1 MWTCIKRNRV
11 INPLG
16 EIITVLLSRRIL
28 FNFVWSDTGFHLLF
42 ISFPSLFYCL
52 LCISV
57 PLLSPEFHLP
67 LSFVSSDIQYWYVIS
82 RIFSTSHS
90 SKPSLIKYLIK
101 LLHFLSGSRMWAWCP
116 LKSAGRFPS
125 FFLAHSF
132 PVFFFSLP
140 LSVPLRFFFQ
150 LTVSWRSQLAVAKE
164 NSLFRRCLSLP
175 WFPAMSYAKEMCI
188 YMLPFY
194 PAVSP

>member
-16 EIITVLLSRRIL
+16 EIITVLLSRWIL
-28 FNFVWSDTGFHLLF
+28 FDFVWSDIGFHLLF
-42 ISFPSLFYCL
+42 ISFPSLFHCL

-67 LSFVSSDIQYWYVIS
+67 LSFVSSDIQYWYVIC

-101 LLHFLSGSRMWAWCP
+101 LLHFLSVSRMWAWCP
-116 LKSAGRFPS
+116 LKSARGFPS
-125 FFLAHSF
+125 FFLVHSF
-132 PVFFFSLP
+132 PVFFSSLP
-140 LSVPLRFFFQ
+140 LKVSLRIC
-150 LTVSWRSQLAVAKE
+150 SS
-164 NSLFRRCLSLP
+164 
-175 WFPAMSYAKEMCI
+175 
-188 YMLPFY
+188 
-194 PAVSP
+194 